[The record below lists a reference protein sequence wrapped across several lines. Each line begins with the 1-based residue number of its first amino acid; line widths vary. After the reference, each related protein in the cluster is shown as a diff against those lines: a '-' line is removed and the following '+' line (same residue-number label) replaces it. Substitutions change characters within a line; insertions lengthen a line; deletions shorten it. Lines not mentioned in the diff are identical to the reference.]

1 MIAYVWT
8 GLHGDDLTDR
18 DGGAIYKSPR
28 PGSLYCE
35 MGKVLRKP
43 FAKAVPLLFLAATW
57 LLTGVLPAG
66 ASSPTNAAA
75 ASLTEAQDQ
84 FYSYTCNADT
94 FSPSLTSFA
103 SIWALLTL
111 VLVIIASAIYLMYVC
126 FNKFVNTLLTD

>member
-1 MIAYVWT
+1 
-8 GLHGDDLTDR
+8 
-18 DGGAIYKSPR
+18 
-28 PGSLYCE
+28 

-103 SIWALLTL
+103 
-111 VLVIIASAIYLMYVC
+111 
-126 FNKFVNTLLTD
+126 

>member
-1 MIAYVWT
+1 
-8 GLHGDDLTDR
+8 
-18 DGGAIYKSPR
+18 
-28 PGSLYCE
+28 
-35 MGKVLRKP
+35 MGKVRDSP
-43 FAKAVPLLFLAATW
+43 FAKAVPLLFLAVAW
-57 LLTGVLPAG
+57 LLAGVLAVEGSAPTPAPAPPVE
-66 ASSPTNAAA
+66 AS
-75 ASLTEAQDQ
+75 DQ

>member
-1 MIAYVWT
+1 
-8 GLHGDDLTDR
+8 
-18 DGGAIYKSPR
+18 
-28 PGSLYCE
+28 

-57 LLTGVLPAG
+57 LLAGVLPAG